1 MSNKTIEEQI
11 KYYCAYQERSHYA
24 VKNKLYEIGGLSKED
39 VEDLISIL
47 IQENYLNEE
56 RYAKAYAGGH
66 FRTKQWGKQKI
77 IQGLKKQY
85 VSAYC
90 IKKGLAEIDE
100 KEYQATLKKLFD
112 KKKATI
118 KSDKNKFSRM
128 TKMRTYLVQKGYG
141 FEDITPLLQKL

>member
-11 KYYCAYQERSHYA
+11 KYYCAYQERCHNE
-24 VKNKLYEIGGLSKED
+24 VKKKLYEIGGVSNEEI
-39 VEDLISIL
+39 EDLISIL

-56 RYAKAYAGGH
+56 RYAKAYAGGR

-77 IQGLKKQY
+77 IQGLKKNY

-100 KEYQATLKKLFD
+100 KDYQKTLKKLFD
-112 KKKATI
+112 KKKATL
-118 KSDKNKFSRM
+118 KADKNKFSRM
-128 TKMRTYLVQKGYG
+128 TKMRAYLVQKGYS

>member
-11 KYYCAYQERSHYA
+11 KYYCAYQERSHYE
-24 VKNKLYEIGGLSKED
+24 VKKKLYEIGGVSPED

-56 RYAKAYAGGH
+56 RYARAYAGGR
-66 FRTKQWGKQKI
+66 FRSKKWGKQKI

-90 IKKGLAEIDE
+90 IKKGLSEIDE
-100 KEYQATLKKLFD
+100 KDYQKTLKSLFD
-112 KKKATI
+112 KKKASL
-118 KSDKNKFSRM
+118 KADKNKFSRM
-128 TKMRTYLVQKGYG
+128 TKMRAYLVQKGYS
-141 FEDITPLLQKL
+141 FDDINPLLQKL